1 MSESKT
7 TANSVLSTGMAHLD
21 ELLQGLL
28 PGDNV
33 VWQVENLS
41 DYAFFAVPFAQEAI
55 REGRSCV
62 YLRFAEHPLVL
73 PDTSGIETIHVD
85 ASSGFNSFTTE
96 LHSIIESHGANTN
109 YIFDNLSFLVSKWAT
124 DELVANFFQVTCP
137 FILQLGALAY
147 FPLVYGK
154 HSHQTIARI
163 KSTTQILLNIYNQQN
178 IMYIHPQKVWE
189 RYSSQ
194 MFLAHR
200 IGEPEWQ
207 PVFQSGEA
215 ASISSVSFRHPL
227 VKGTGTASPWESI
240 YTRLIQYRQSAQSGQ
255 EPPTEIRAL
264 KNELTR
270 FMLGDQAAFS
280 ELTQKHITLDDLMAV
295 RERLIGT
302 GRIGGKAAG
311 MLLARRIL
319 RDWRS
324 DVDFG
329 AVLEPHDSFYIGSDV
344 FFTFLVNNGLFEL
357 RIQLTRSC
365 SLSQQ
370 SFNEVEQH
378 FINGQFPPEIMEQF
392 RNMLDYFG
400 QAPIIVRSSSLMED
414 SLGNAFAGKYRS
426 EFCANQGSPEERLEA
441 FSHAVKLVYASA
453 VNPDAMAY
461 RQHQGL
467 SESDEQMAILVQR
480 VSGMPYRQYFFPSV
494 AGVGFSRNMYA
505 WSSRIDPNKGM
516 LRLVF
521 GLGTRAV
528 NRPEG
533 DYTRMLALSHP
544 DLRPEIGDRIARYSQ
559 HNVDVLDLRQNMF
572 VTIGASELLGAD
584 SEYPGIEN
592 LASVVSDGMVR
603 EMSGLLAS
611 APAGNIVITFD
622 SLIKRTPFIKIMDR
636 MLSVL
641 EQAYGHPVDIEFTAY
656 VNPAGDVRINL
667 LQCRSLRLPGGSASA
682 EIPENLPEDKIL
694 FQSSQFLGGGT
705 VSGARYLLYVDTEEY
720 GGPTSEDM
728 KRQLGRVIGRLNQLP
743 RIAREKVILIGP
755 GRWGS
760 ANLELGINVGYS
772 DISNI
777 AVLIEVADEKAGRIP
792 ELSYGTHFFQDL
804 VESQIIYVAV
814 YPQQKDSY
822 FNREFF
828 AHASNVLNKALPDAD
843 NFSALLRLIDVPA
856 VTGGMYAHLAA
867 DSGSRRVICYL
878 E

>member
-1 MSESKT
+1 MSTSNITGKPE
-7 TANSVLSTGMAHLD
+7 LSTGITHLD
-21 ELLQGLL
+21 NLLQGLMS
-28 PGDNV
+28 GDNV
-33 VWQVENLS
+33 VWQVENLA
-41 DYAFFAVPFAQEAI
+41 DYAFFAVPFAHEAI
-55 REGRSCV
+55 REGRCCV
-62 YLRFAEHPLVL
+62 YLRFAEHPPVL
-73 PDTSGIETIHVD
+73 SASDGVEIIHVD
-85 ASSGFNSFTTE
+85 ASSGFDSFTTE
-96 LHSIIESHGANTN
+96 LHSVIESHGPDTN

-137 FILQLGALAY
+137 FIYQIGALAY
-147 FPLVYGK
+147 FPLIYGK

-163 KSTTQILLNIYNQQN
+163 KSTTQILLNIYNQQDV
-178 IMYIHPQKVWE
+178 MYIHPQKVWE

-200 IGEPEWQ
+200 IEEPEWQ

-227 VKGTGTASPWESI
+227 AKGTSFASPWESI
-240 YTRLIQYRQSAQSGQ
+240 YTRLIQYRQSAQPGQ
-255 EPPTEIRAL
+255 DTPPEIRAL

-270 FMLGDQAAFS
+270 FILGDQAAFS
-280 ELTQKHITLDDLMAV
+280 ELTQKHITLDDLVAV

-319 RDWRS
+319 RDWRG
-324 DVDFG
+324 DVDFA

-365 SLSQQ
+365 SLSRQ
-370 SFNEVEQH
+370 SFDEVEQH
-378 FINGQFPPEIMEQF
+378 FLDGQFPPEIMEQF

-426 EFCANQGSPEERLEA
+426 EFCANQGSPEERLKA
-441 FSHAVKLVYASA
+441 FTHAVKLVYASA

-480 VSGMPYRQYFFPSV
+480 VSGMPYKQYFFPSV

-505 WSSRIDPNKGM
+505 WSSRIDPNRGM
-516 LRLVF
+516 LRMVF

-559 HNVDVLDLRQNMF
+559 HNVDVLDLGQNILS
-572 VTIGASELLGAD
+572 TLGLAELLGPD
-584 SEYPGIEN
+584 FEYPGIEN

-603 EMSGLLAS
+603 DLSGMLAS

-622 SLIKRTPFIKIMDR
+622 SLIKHTPFIKTMDR
-636 MLSVL
+636 MLDVL

-656 VNPAGDVRINL
+656 VNPAGNVRINL

-682 EIPENLPEDKIL
+682 EIPRDLPEDKIL

-705 VSGARYLLYVDTEEY
+705 VSGARYLLYVDPEEY
-720 GGPTSEDM
+720 GGPIPEDM
-728 KRQLGRVIGRLNQLP
+728 KRQLGRVIGRLNHLP
-743 RIAREKVILIGP
+743 LIADEKVILIGP

-777 AVLIEVADEKAGRIP
+777 AVLTEVADEKAGRIP

-828 AHASNVLNKALPDAD
+828 TRAPNILNRVLPDAN
-843 NFSALLRLIDVPA
+843 NFSALLRLIDVPE
-856 VTGGMYAHLAA
+856 VTGGLLAQLAA
-867 DSGSRRVICYL
+867 DSASRKAVCYL
-878 E
+878 A